1 MSDLKIRFKRDDDS
15 DYPEWRTVS
24 IGDILERQAVPIN
37 VDGNELYR
45 EIGIRSHG
53 KGLFHKDPVTG
64 EELGNKS
71 VFEIIPDC
79 LVLNIVFAWER
90 AVAKTTSKEIGM
102 IASHRFP
109 MYKPKEGVLN
119 LDYIVRYLITDKGK
133 RLLELASPGG
143 AGRNRTLGQ
152 KEFANSKISLPCYEE
167 QKKIANLLVELDRI
181 IELCEQEVVNLGKQ
195 KSFAMQKIF
204 SQETR
209 FRKADG
215 GEFPEWEDRPLSYYL
230 SESKERNKK
239 AECGRGDVLSV
250 SKDFGVVNQIDF
262 FGKSLAG
269 EDLTNYHR
277 VHKGDVV

>member
-90 AVAKTTSKEIGM
+90 AVAKTTSNEIGM

-152 KEFANSKISLPCYEE
+152 K
-167 QKKIANLLVELDRI
+167 
-181 IELCEQEVVNLGKQ
+181 
-195 KSFAMQKIF
+195 
-204 SQETR
+204 
-209 FRKADG
+209 
-215 GEFPEWEDRPLSYYL
+215 
-230 SESKERNKK
+230 
-239 AECGRGDVLSV
+239 
-250 SKDFGVVNQIDF
+250 
-262 FGKSLAG
+262 
-269 EDLTNYHR
+269 
-277 VHKGDVV
+277 